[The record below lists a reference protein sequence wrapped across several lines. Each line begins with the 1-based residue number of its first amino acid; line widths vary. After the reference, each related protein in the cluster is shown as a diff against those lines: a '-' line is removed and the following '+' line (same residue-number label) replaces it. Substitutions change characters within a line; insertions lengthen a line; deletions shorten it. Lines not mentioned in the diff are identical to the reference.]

1 MYIFV
6 PPQLSVTVK
15 SFGNDWVEGRN
26 WIGAEQGGR
35 DDFWAGNFRER
46 RIIRL
51 SARSSSLMATNQTYQ
66 IVDVRFLMTK
76 S

>member
-26 WIGAEQGGR
+26 WIGAEQGGG
-35 DDFWAGNFRER
+35 DDFWAGNFRESG
-46 RIIRL
+46 L
-51 SARSSSLMATNQTYQ
+51 SAFQLDRHL
-66 IVDVRFLMTK
+66 
-76 S
+76 